1 MDGARDEIRL
11 VMIPSL
17 LKLNDGYKGAYLI
30 ILPSICICLKFFK
43 VKCLK
48 KKRQEELCK

>member
-1 MDGARDEIRL
+1 MDGARDDIRL

-30 ILPSICICLKFFK
+30 ILPNICICLKFFK

-48 KKRQEELCK
+48 KKTRRAL